1 MSPAIQVTAQDA
13 FGNTATSFT
22 GSVTV
27 AIMPGTGS
35 TAATLSGTL
44 TVAAV
49 GGVATFA
56 DLSIDKQGTNY
67 RLTATAPGLTGAA
80 STSFNITIATR
91 LVFTV
96 QPTGTTANTAITPA
110 IQVTAFDDYG
120 NVVTNWAGSVTMAIT
135 SGTGTVGAILN
146 GTTKVAAVN
155 GTSTFSNL
163 SINITGTG
171 YTLTATATALVSATS
186 AAFNIQ

>member
-13 FGNTATSFT
+13 FGNTATGFS

-35 TAATLSGTL
+35 AAATLNGTL
-44 TVAAV
+44 TVPAV

-56 DLSIDKQGTNY
+56 DLSIDKQGTGY
-67 RLTATAPGLTGAA
+67 RLVANASGLTGAT
-80 STSFNITIATR
+80 STFFDITIATR

-96 QPTGTTANTAITPA
+96 QPTSTTANTVISPA
-110 IQVTAFDDYG
+110 VQVTAFDDFG
-120 NVVTNWAGSVTMAIT
+120 NVVTSYSGTVTVAIT
-135 SGTGTVGAILN
+135 SGTGAAGAILN
-146 GTTKVAAVN
+146 GTTRVTATN
-155 GTSTFSNL
+155 GTATFSNL
-163 SINITGTG
+163 TISPAGTG
-171 YTLTATATALVSATS
+171 YALTATATGLTSATS